1 MSVSFG
7 ERYGG
12 VAWETDSALTSE
24 IHAELAWNA
33 ADPGN
38 RFLKYT
44 ALRSP
49 ETRKIKD
56 SSIT

>member
-7 ERYGG
+7 ERYDG

-33 ADPGN
+33 ADLGN
-38 RFLKYT
+38 RFSNTLLSEVPKPK
-44 ALRSP
+44 R
-49 ETRKIKD
+49 
-56 SSIT
+56 